1 MSHTLTT
8 RQVTSLH
15 TGAYLLPSDPDCPES
30 IPVLAAAGLRIG
42 VQIQDDGTVYVGIN
56 AEGAEASLRSPD
68 GRLRGIEVDVPGEAQ
83 VRRQRANRSW
93 SGVWK
98 RLLRRSG
105 TRLAASSLHQ
115 MTDIALE
122 LVIEDAHSE
131 LHRRAVLAIAR
142 ELTVLCAERG
152 WPAPVELRTASS
164 YDDWDSTTGWSP
176 NGVEIIFADHSRRVA
191 DFGRRELGESLATEM
206 VRAYLAEA
214 GEHHDP
220 PQDAELVVTL
230 TPSPGFHINR
240 F

>member
-1 MSHTLTT
+1 MSHPLTP

-30 IPVLAAAGLRIG
+30 IPVLAAAGLRVG
-42 VQIQDDGTVYVGIN
+42 VQIQEDGTVYIGIN
-56 AEGAEASLRSPD
+56 AEEADPSLRSTD

-83 VRRQRANRSW
+83 VRRQRAARPW
-93 SGVWK
+93 SGIWK
-98 RLLRRSG
+98 RLLRHSG
-105 TRLAASSLHQ
+105 TRPGTSSLHQ

-131 LHRRAVLAIAR
+131 LHRRAVLAIAH
-142 ELTVLCAERG
+142 ELTMVCAERG

-164 YDDWDSTTGWSP
+164 YDDYDSTTAWSP
-176 NGVEIIFADHSRRVA
+176 NGVEITFADQSRRVA

-214 GEHHDP
+214 SEHQDP

-230 TPSPGFHINR
+230 RPSPGFHINR